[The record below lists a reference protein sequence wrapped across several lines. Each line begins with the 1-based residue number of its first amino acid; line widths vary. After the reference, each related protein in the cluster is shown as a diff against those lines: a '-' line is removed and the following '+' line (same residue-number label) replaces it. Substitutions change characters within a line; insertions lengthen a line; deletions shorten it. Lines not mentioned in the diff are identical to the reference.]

1 MFNRILLAVDNGSA
15 GPVTVTYAGAL
26 ARQSGAVVRVVH
38 VNELLIGG
46 RGFAAET
53 ELEAMAV
60 VDDAVAALRG
70 AGVQADGVHFL
81 ANCFTTANR
90 IVEAAQ
96 EWGAD
101 VIMVGSTRRRFLRR
115 SLGKGL
121 RERITSLTC
130 LPVLTGPAPL
140 RVAGHLR
147 VADLTGQPA
156 DTTRV
161 ESIV

>member
-1 MFNRILLAVDNGSA
+1 MREEGAIRDVQSNPSGSGQQQCGPSDGDVRRRPGPSKWSPGA
-15 GPVTVTYAGAL
+15 GC
-26 ARQSGAVVRVVH
+26 ARQRTPRWRTRVR
-38 VNELLIGG
+38 G
-46 RGFAAET
+46 RDRA
-53 ELEAMAV
+53 
-60 VDDAVAALRG
+60 RG
-70 AGVQADGVHFL
+70 HGVHFL

-90 IVEAAQ
+90 IVEAAH

-147 VADLTGQPA
+147 VADLTGQPT